1 LEGALLKSRSRRWRS
16 HARGGRYGDNGMEES
31 AEMAEEKLKILVI
44 GAHPDDADVHCG
56 GLALKYIARGHI
68 VKFLSTTNGD
78 TGHHQIGGVELAR
91 RRYAEAQAAAGT
103 AGLAEYEVLDLHT
116 GELEP
121 SVANRK
127 LIIRII
133 REYNPDLIITHRPN
147 DYHPDHRYTSQL
159 VQDASYIVTVPNMV
173 ALTDFLPRTPKIC
186 YMHDRFRKP
195 LPFQPDVVVGIDE
208 VIEKKVQMMHC
219 HESQFYE
226 WLPFNQ
232 GIADQV
238 PVDPE
243 KRKKWLASWRLPY
256 FENIA
261 NDYRQVL
268 IELYG
273 EKKGREVRYAEAFE
287 GCEYGAGF
295 TKDDIPALFP
305 FFG

>member
-1 LEGALLKSRSRRWRS
+1 
-16 HARGGRYGDNGMEES
+16 
-31 AEMAEEKLKILVI
+31 
-44 GAHPDDADVHCG
+44 
-56 GLALKYIARGHI
+56 
-68 VKFLSTTNGD
+68 
-78 TGHHQIGGVELAR
+78 
-91 RRYAEAQAAAGT
+91 
-103 AGLAEYEVLDLHT
+103 
-116 GELEP
+116 
-121 SVANRK
+121 
-127 LIIRII
+127 
-133 REYNPDLIITHRPN
+133 
-147 DYHPDHRYTSQL
+147 
-159 VQDASYIVTVPNMV
+159 VPNMV
-173 ALTDFLPRTPKIC
+173 ALTDFLTRTPKIC

-208 VIEKKVQMMHC
+208 VIEKKIQMMHC

-238 PVDPE
+238 PVDP
-243 KRKKWLASWRLPY
+243 KQRKQWLASWRLPY

-261 NDYRQVL
+261 NDYRHVL

-273 EKKGREVRYAEAFE
+273 ETRGREVRYAEAFE

>member
-1 LEGALLKSRSRRWRS
+1 MSG
-16 HARGGRYGDNGMEES
+16 EERVAS
-31 AEMAEEKLKILVI
+31 LRILII
-44 GAHPDDADVHCG
+44 GAHPDDADIGCG
-56 GLALKYIARGHI
+56 GLALKYVSLGHT

-78 TGHHQIGGVELAR
+78 TGHHEIGGIELAR
-91 RRYAEAQAAAGT
+91 RRYAEAQASARV
-103 AGLAEYEVLDLHT
+103 AGLAEYQVLDLHN

-173 ALTDFLPRTPKIC
+173 ALTDILPRTPKIC
-186 YMHDRFRKP
+186 YMHDNFRKP
-195 LPFQPDVVVGIDE
+195 LPFQPDVVVGIDD
-208 VIEKKVQMMHC
+208 VIEQKVRMMDC

-232 GIADQV
+232 GISDQV
-238 PVDPE
+238 PADPE
-243 KRKKWLASWRLPY
+243 ERRRWLASLRLPY

-261 NDYRQVL
+261 DAYRPVL

-273 EKKGREVRYAEAFE
+273 EREGRAFRYAEAFE

-295 TKDDIPALFP
+295 NKEDIPRLFP
-305 FFG
+305 FFPMKEQ

>member
-1 LEGALLKSRSRRWRS
+1 MPRAHRQENT
-16 HARGGRYGDNGMEES
+16 D
-31 AEMAEEKLKILVI
+31 MAEQRLRILVV
-44 GAHPDDADVHCG
+44 GAHPDDADVRCG
-56 GLALKYIARGHI
+56 GLALKYIAQGHE

-91 RRYAEAQAAAGT
+91 RRYAEAQAAARA
-103 AGLAEYEVLDLHT
+103 AGLVEYEVLDLHT

-147 DYHPDHRYTSQL
+147 DYHPDHRSTSQL

-208 VIEKKVQMMHC
+208 VIAKKVEMMHC

-226 WLPFNQ
+226 RLPFNQ
-232 GIADQV
+232 GISDQV

-243 KRKKWLASWRLPY
+243 QRKQWLASWRLPY

-261 NDYRQVL
+261 DEYRQVL

-273 EKKGREVRYAEAFE
+273 ETKGREVRYAEAFE

-295 TKDDIPALFP
+295 TRDDISSLFP
-305 FFG
+305 FFD

>member
-1 LEGALLKSRSRRWRS
+1 
-16 HARGGRYGDNGMEES
+16 MEES
-31 AEMAEEKLKILVI
+31 AEMAEDKLKILVI
-44 GAHPDDADVHCG
+44 GAHPDDADVGCG
-56 GLALKYIARGHI
+56 GLALKYIAQGHT

-91 RRYAEAQAAAGT
+91 RRYAEAQAVALA
-103 AGLAEYEVLDLHT
+103 AGLAEYEVLDLHN

-133 REYNPDLIITHRPN
+133 RQYNPDLIITHRPN

-173 ALTDFLPRTPKIC
+173 PLTDFLPRTPKIC

-195 LPFQPDVVVGIDE
+195 LPFQPDVVVSIDE

-232 GIADQV
+232 GITDQV

-243 KRKKWLASWRLPY
+243 QRKQWLASWRLPY

-273 EKKGREVRYAEAFE
+273 ETKGREVRYAEAFE

-295 TKDDIPALFP
+295 SKDDIPALFP

>member
-1 LEGALLKSRSRRWRS
+1 
-16 HARGGRYGDNGMEES
+16 MTEER
-31 AEMAEEKLKILVI
+31 LKILVV
-44 GAHPDDADVHCG
+44 GAHPDDADVRCG
-56 GLALKYIARGHI
+56 GLALKYIAQGHT

-91 RRYAEAQAAAGT
+91 RRYAEAQAAARM
-103 AGLAEYEVLDLHT
+103 AGLAEYEVLDLHS

-195 LPFQPDVVVGIDE
+195 IPFQPDVVVGIDE

-232 GIADQV
+232 GIAAQV
-238 PVDPE
+238 PVEPE
-243 KRKKWLASWRLPY
+243 QRKQWLASWRLPY
-256 FENIA
+256 FENLA
-261 NDYRQVL
+261 NDYRHVL

-273 EKKGREVRYAEAFE
+273 ETKGREVRFAEAFE

>member
-1 LEGALLKSRSRRWRS
+1 MPRAHRQENT
-16 HARGGRYGDNGMEES
+16 D
-31 AEMAEEKLKILVI
+31 MAEQRLRILVV
-44 GAHPDDADVHCG
+44 GAHPDDADVRCG
-56 GLALKYIARGHI
+56 GLALKYIAQGHE

-91 RRYAEAQAAAGT
+91 RRYAEAQAAARA
-103 AGLAEYEVLDLHT
+103 AGLVEYEVLDLHT

-147 DYHPDHRYTSQL
+147 DYHPDHRSTSQL

-208 VIEKKVQMMHC
+208 VIAKKVEMMHC

-232 GIADQV
+232 GISDQV

-243 KRKKWLASWRLPY
+243 QRKQWLASWRLPY

-261 NDYRQVL
+261 DEYRQML

-273 EKKGREVRYAEAFE
+273 ETKGRKVRYAEAFE

-295 TKDDIPALFP
+295 SRDDIPALFP

>member
-1 LEGALLKSRSRRWRS
+1 
-16 HARGGRYGDNGMEES
+16 
-31 AEMAEEKLKILVI
+31 MAESKLKILVI
-44 GAHPDDADVHCG
+44 GAHPDDADIRCG
-56 GLALKYIARGHI
+56 GLALKYIAQGNE

-78 TGHHQIGGVELAR
+78 TGHHEIGGIELAR
-91 RRYAEAQAAAGT
+91 RRYGEAQAAARV
-103 AGLAEYEVLDLHT
+103 AGLAEYEVLDLHN

-121 SVANRK
+121 SVTNRK
-127 LIIRII
+127 MIIRII
-133 REYNPDLIITHRPN
+133 REYDPDLIVTHRPN

-173 ALTDFLPRTPKIC
+173 ALTDILPRTPKIC
-186 YMHDRFRKP
+186 YMHDWFRKP
-195 LPFQPDVVVGIDE
+195 IPFQPDVVVGIDE
-208 VIEKKVQMMHC
+208 VIEKKVEMMHC

-243 KRKKWLASWRLPY
+243 QRKEWLVSWRLPY
-256 FENIA
+256 FEKVA
-261 NDYRQVL
+261 NEYRQVL

-273 EKKGREVRYAEAFE
+273 EQKGRAVRYAEAFE

-295 TKDDIPALFP
+295 VKDDIPELFP
-305 FFG
+305 FFEKK

>member
-1 LEGALLKSRSRRWRS
+1 
-16 HARGGRYGDNGMEES
+16 MEES
-31 AEMAEEKLKILVI
+31 TEMAEERLKILVI
-44 GAHPDDADVHCG
+44 GAHPDDADVRCG
-56 GLALKYIARGHI
+56 GLALKYIAQGHT

-78 TGHHQIGGVELAR
+78 TGHHKIGGVELAR
-91 RRYAEAQAAAGT
+91 RRYAETQAVARM
-103 AGLAEYEVLDLHT
+103 AGLAEYEVLDLHN

-133 REYNPDLIITHRPN
+133 LEYNPDLIITHRPN

-173 ALTDFLPRTPKIC
+173 ALTDFLTRTPKIC

-208 VIEKKVQMMHC
+208 VIEKKIQMMHC

-238 PVDPE
+238 PVDP
-243 KRKKWLASWRLPY
+243 KQRKQWLASWRLPY

-261 NDYRQVL
+261 NDYRHVL

-273 EKKGREVRYAEAFE
+273 ETRGREVRYAEAFE

>member
-1 LEGALLKSRSRRWRS
+1 MPGA
-16 HARGGRYGDNGMEES
+16 HMEES
-31 AEMAEEKLKILVI
+31 TDMTEQRLRILVV
-44 GAHPDDADVHCG
+44 GAHPDDADVRCG
-56 GLALKYIARGHI
+56 GLALKYIAQGHE

-91 RRYAEAQAAAGT
+91 RRYAEAQAAARA

-173 ALTDFLPRTPKIC
+173 ALTDFLPRTPTIC

-208 VIEKKVQMMHC
+208 VIAKKVEMMHC

-226 WLPFNQ
+226 WLPFNR
-232 GIADQV
+232 GISDQV

-243 KRKKWLASWRLPY
+243 QRKQWLASWRLPY

-261 NDYRQVL
+261 DEYRQML

-273 EKKGREVRYAEAFE
+273 EAKGREVRYAEAFE

-295 TKDDIPALFP
+295 TRDDIPSLFP
-305 FFG
+305 FFD

>member
-1 LEGALLKSRSRRWRS
+1 MK
-16 HARGGRYGDNGMEES
+16 
-31 AEMAEEKLKILVI
+31 EEKLKIMVI
-44 GAHPDDADVHCG
+44 GAHPDDADIRCG
-56 GLALKYIARGHI
+56 GLALKYIAGGHT

-78 TGHHQIGGVELAR
+78 TGHHQIGGIELAR
-91 RRYAEAQAAAGT
+91 RRHAEAQASARV
-103 AGLAEYEVLDLHT
+103 AGLAEYEILDLHN

-173 ALTDFLPRTPKIC
+173 ALTDILPRTPKIC
-186 YMHDRFRKP
+186 YMHDQFRKP

-208 VIEKKVQMMHC
+208 VIDKKVEMMHC

-232 GIADQV
+232 GNPEEV
-238 PVDPE
+238 PVEPQQ
-243 KRKKWLASWRLPY
+243 RKQWLASCRLPY

-261 NDYRQVL
+261 TEYRQVL

-273 EKKGREVRYAEAFE
+273 EARGREMRYAEAFE

-295 TKDDIPALFP
+295 SKDDIQALFP
-305 FFG
+305 FFD

>member
-1 LEGALLKSRSRRWRS
+1 
-16 HARGGRYGDNGMEES
+16 
-31 AEMAEEKLKILVI
+31 MAESKLKILVI
-44 GAHPDDADVHCG
+44 GAHPDDADIRCG
-56 GLALKYIARGHI
+56 GLALKYIAQGNE

-78 TGHHQIGGVELAR
+78 TGHHEIGGIELAR
-91 RRYAEAQAAAGT
+91 RRYGEAQAAARV
-103 AGLAEYEVLDLHT
+103 AGLAEYEVLDLHN

-121 SVANRK
+121 SVTNRK
-127 LIIRII
+127 MIIRII
-133 REYNPDLIITHRPN
+133 REYDPDLIVTHRPN

-173 ALTDFLPRTPKIC
+173 ALTDILPRTPKIC
-186 YMHDRFRKP
+186 YMHDWFRKP
-195 LPFQPDVVVGIDE
+195 IPFQPDVVVGIDE
-208 VIEKKVQMMHC
+208 VIEKKVEMMHC

-243 KRKKWLASWRLPY
+243 QRKEWLVSWRFPY
-256 FENIA
+256 FEKVA
-261 NDYRQVL
+261 NEYRQVL

-273 EKKGREVRYAEAFE
+273 EQKGRDVRYAEAFE

-295 TKDDIPALFP
+295 ERDDIPELFP
-305 FFG
+305 FFE